1 MRTVDMGLIHSS
13 AAPDI
18 TTLILNRLRSDGDIE
33 ESISPNFLIRNWPP
47 AFQEWSTQALRDAF
61 FASPQFPRLL
71 NADAIQ
77 ETISKGVTEGL
88 LAYVGKMGEGGYE
101 PFVFERPLA
110 ASEVEISSQTFIIT
124 AEEAKKH
131 IEPPH
136 LTTIS
141 VIPDTVSVKPG
152 ASQTF
157 VAKGSDQ
164 HGNGI
169 PVGNLEWEATG
180 GVIDQNGV
188 FVAGD
193 VDGTFAI
200 SVISDTVAGNG
211 TVVVSS
217 GTLPP
222 PPPPPSQ
229 KRISWRGEIP
239 AQKWMNY
246 YMKVLAQ
253 YATEKDLKLTV
264 SFQVTPETRAS
275 EQSINETKA
284 ALRELGLDDTV
295 IVE

>member
-1 MRTVDMGLIHSS
+1 M
-13 AAPDI
+13 
-18 TTLILNRLRSDGDIE
+18 E
-33 ESISPNFLIRNWPP
+33 
-47 AFQEWSTQALRDAF
+47 
-61 FASPQFPRLL
+61 
-71 NADAIQ
+71 
-77 ETISKGVTEGL
+77 
-88 LAYVGKMGEGGYE
+88 EGGYE

-110 ASEVEISSQTFIIT
+110 ASEVEISAQTFIIT
-124 AEEAKKH
+124 ADEAKKH

-169 PVGNLEWEATG
+169 AVGNLEWEATG
-180 GVIDQNGV
+180 GVIDDNGV

-200 SVISDTVAGNG
+200 SVIGDTVVGNG

-222 PPPPPSQ
+222 PPPSPSQ
-229 KRISWRGEIP
+229 KRISWNGEIP

-253 YATEKDLKLTV
+253 YAAEKDLKLTV
-264 SFQVTPETRAS
+264 SFQVTPETGAS